1 MKANEIFSAMSDELA
16 SSVFSYLRQEQREV
30 YTAALVSMTA
40 RRNLR
45 PVFIQKKS
53 GDQQVTW
60 MVKQAKMRGSEE
72 IGEHVL
78 QLWLMKGHSEMLIDF
93 LDSLGIE
100 HDGEGA
106 ADDIPDE
113 FDADKLKETVATLKE
128 KYGAELTRVYLQVFQ
143 LQRSNPWPEIDEAI
157 STLS

>member
-1 MKANEIFSAMSDELA
+1 MSDELA
-16 SSVFSYLRQEQREV
+16 SSVFTYLRAEQREV

-53 GDQQVTW
+53 GDQQVAW

-78 QLWLMKGHSEMLIDF
+78 QLWLMKGHTDMLIDF
-93 LDSLGIE
+93 LDSLDIA

-113 FDADKLKETVATLKE
+113 FEAEKLKETVAMLE
-128 KYGAELTRVYLQVFQ
+128 SKYGAELTRVYLQVFQ
-143 LQRSNPWPEIDEAI
+143 LQRSTPWPEIEAAI
-157 STLS
+157 ATLS